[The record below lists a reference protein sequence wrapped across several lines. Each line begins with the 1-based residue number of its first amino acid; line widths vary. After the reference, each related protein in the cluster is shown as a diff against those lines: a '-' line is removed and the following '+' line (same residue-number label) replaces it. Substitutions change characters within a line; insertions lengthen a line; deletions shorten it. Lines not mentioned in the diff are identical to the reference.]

1 MEKLRI
7 VISTTVVLFLVLLY
21 ILPQR
26 YARNQISGSEIPN
39 TATST
44 KNALTEAVAEALTNT
59 VTKAVPKAVTQA
71 SQTRKKTKIHE
82 QFEPILPFPKFT
94 LNRKPSKLPLCPIY
108 HHEPELIFTKKQPPQ
123 IFPSDERH
131 ASATV
136 RSKIL
141 VRLSQWPFLE
151 IFIALPARPSGSF
164 YWALLKISIF
174 WPKISLKNLKN
185 DQISELDQTF

>member
-21 ILPQR
+21 ISPQR
-26 YARNQISGSEIPN
+26 YARNQITGSEIPN

-44 KNALTEAVAEALTNT
+44 KNSLTEAVPEALTKT
-59 VTKAVPKAVTQA
+59 VTKAVPEDVTKDVTKA

-82 QFEPILPFPKFT
+82 QFEPILPFPKFS

-136 RSKIL
+136 RSKML
-141 VRLSQWPFLE
+141 VRIPQF
-151 IFIALPARPSGSF
+151 GH
-164 YWALLKISIF
+164 F
-174 WPKISLKNLKN
+174 WR
-185 DQISELDQTF
+185 F